1 LVAAVV
7 DGDRSQVISL
17 DPQPGTLTLFRG
29 RRSLHRVSPVEG
41 GQVRVNAVLAYGDRP
56 GMRLNELTQR
66 LFYGR
71 VA

>member
-1 LVAAVV
+1 
-7 DGDRSQVISL
+7 
-17 DPQPGTLTLFRG
+17 
-29 RRSLHRVSPVEG
+29 
-41 GQVRVNAVLAYGDRP
+41 VRVNAVLAYGDRP